1 MNLADFSLIQALLL
15 AAFAAALIATW
26 RRARS
31 GAISR
36 AETVLWSTLWM
47 GAAAVTLRPDLASR
61 FAALIGVGRGVDA
74 VLYAAVV
81 GLFYLIFRIY
91 LRIDKLERDIT
102 SLVRREALDAG
113 PVGAAGRVSPPVVS
127 ERSEL

>member
-1 MNLADFSLIQALLL
+1 MNELTLVQILLL
-15 AAFAAALIATW
+15 VAFAAALFGTV
-26 RRARS
+26 RRGRA

-36 AETVLWSTLWM
+36 HEMLGWSLLWV

-61 FAALIGVGRGVDA
+61 FAALVGVGRGADA

-81 GLFYLIFRIY
+81 GIFYLLFRVY

-102 SLVRREALDAG
+102 TLVRRDAL
-113 PVGAAGRVSPPVVS
+113 AARAPDSNPHA
-127 ERSEL
+127 